1 MGDVFNRAEKHSTV
15 ALPEKLQSACDQV
28 VQYGINY
35 PVECTD
41 RPTDRVTD

>member
-1 MGDVFNRAEKHSTV
+1 MGAAVFNCAEKHST
-15 ALPEKLQSACDQV
+15 LPEKLQSACDQV

-41 RPTDRVTD
+41 LLTD

>member
-1 MGDVFNRAEKHSTV
+1 MGAAVFNCAEKHSTV
-15 ALPEKLQSACDQV
+15 ALPEKLLSACDQV

-41 RPTDRVTD
+41 RPEFTGV